1 MTPEFEKALRRIF
14 RLCDE
19 DRDNLLSE
27 HEITQFQEKCFGVRL
42 GKDEIQRLFQV
53 RRRLGVSL
61 SILRS
66 LWRVVVD
73 IAVVMV
79 AAAATVVCCGACCVT
94 RLRVALLHGAVRLRF

>member
-53 RRRLGVSL
+53 RRRRPCRCRYCGRCGVSL
-61 SILRS
+61 SILWS
-66 LWRVVVD
+66 LWPRRPRLWF
-73 IAVVMV
+73 
-79 AAAATVVCCGACCVT
+79 CCGA
-94 RLRVALLHGAVRLRF
+94 